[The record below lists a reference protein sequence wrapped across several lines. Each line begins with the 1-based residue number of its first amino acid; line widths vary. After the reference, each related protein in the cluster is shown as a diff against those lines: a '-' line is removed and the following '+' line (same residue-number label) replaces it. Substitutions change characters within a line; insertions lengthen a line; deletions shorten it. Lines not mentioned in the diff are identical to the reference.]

1 MKKKIII
8 VAGDPN
14 SINSE
19 IIYKSLKKIN
29 NNLKKKIFIIS
40 NFRLLKEQFKRL
52 KYNLNLTKV
61 KNLDE
66 IIRGN
71 SVKILD
77 IKLKFNDPFNV
88 SFKHSSNYVIESLEL
103 AHKYASEG
111 QALGIINCAINKKL
125 LKKEKIGVT
134 EFLASKSRIKN
145 NSEVMLI
152 YNNKFAVSPI
162 TTHIDIKQVSNK
174 IGIKKFESEPF
185 KKFASSIKF
194 IIKLSYS

>member
-40 NFRLLKEQFKRL
+40 NFKLLKEQFKRL

-111 QALGIINCAINKKL
+111 KALGIINCAINKKL

-162 TTHIDIKQVSNK
+162 TTHIDIKDISRKLRKNIIEK
-174 IGIKKFESEPF
+174 ISTINNV
-185 KKFASSIKF
+185 
-194 IIKLSYS
+194 

>member
-1 MKKKIII
+1 M
-8 VAGDPN
+8 
-14 SINSE
+14 
-19 IIYKSLKKIN
+19 
-29 NNLKKKIFIIS
+29 
-40 NFRLLKEQFKRL
+40 KEQFKRL

-111 QALGIINCAINKKL
+111 KALGIINCAINKNCSKKKKL
-125 LKKEKIGVT
+125 VSLNFLYQNLELK
-134 EFLASKSRIKN
+134 
-145 NSEVMLI
+145 
-152 YNNKFAVSPI
+152 
-162 TTHIDIKQVSNK
+162 
-174 IGIKKFESEPF
+174 
-185 KKFASSIKF
+185 
-194 IIKLSYS
+194 IILK